1 MYFEEQAKSI
11 PFKKEAII
19 SLLNFIALIGVAV
32 IVPMFH
38 NQLATGPI
46 INAVLFIATIMLGI
60 EKALF
65 ICLIPSVVA
74 ISVGL
79 LPVVLAPAV
88 PFIMISNVLM
98 VLVFNILKEKNYWA
112 GVIASSFL
120 KFIFLY
126 SSSFLVVN
134 LVIGK
139 ELASNISLMMG
150 WPQLLTALAGG
161 VLAFIFLK
169 IIKKV

>member
-1 MYFEEQAKSI
+1 MYFEEQTKSVSV
-11 PFKKEAII
+11 KKEAII
-19 SLLNFIALIGVAV
+19 SLVNFIALVGVAV

-46 INAVLFIATIMLGI
+46 INALLFIAAIMLGV

-74 ISVGL
+74 MSVGL
-79 LPVVLAPAV
+79 LPIVLAPMV

-98 VLVFNILKEKNYWA
+98 VLVFNILKDRNYWV
-112 GVIASSFL
+112 GIIASSFL
-120 KFIFLY
+120 KFVFLY
-126 SSSFLVVN
+126 SSSFLVIN
-134 LVIGK
+134 LVIRK
-139 ELASNISLMMG
+139 ELASNISLMMS